1 MLALAAQV
9 CPDGGVRRTRVTY
22 RWCFLL
28 TLGVLL
34 LCLSNVRAATVESTT
49 AFRQAEQQA
58 LRLKKNKQRRH
69 FRHNWLKVLA
79 TLDQVAEDYPKS
91 PEAPRALSHAAE
103 LWGQLAAFSKRDT
116 DLNQAL
122 SHYEQVVGDYPK
134 SPLAPEAL
142 WQRALILESRRKDKR
157 AAAQE
162 IHTLLQRYP
171 RAKQAR
177 TARLKQKDLPQ
188 IAKVSTPAPA
198 PERAVTAKLFGR
210 RDSKTPRPGVKSIRH
225 WSNPVYSRVAIYLSG
240 PAEAHLGEM
249 GADPNTQ
256 APARIF
262 LDIAGSTVVGDVQAE
277 TLVQDDLL
285 DKIRVAQH
293 ADGKVRVVLD
303 LKRQARPRLVV
314 MENPYRL
321 VLDALANE
329 SGAPPLSVAPV
340 ATRKHRVVIDP
351 GHGGHDSGAVGP
363 ERTMEKNVVLQMA
376 KQVQQML
383 EAANIE
389 AVLTRSDDT
398 FISLEER
405 TAIANRLG
413 ADAFVSIHANSARH
427 GRARGIETYY
437 LNVTD
442 DRYAIR
448 LAAVENKTTE
458 EQVSDLQLI
467 LADLSTKVNS
477 QESMQLARQVQTNMF
492 TQARTLNPHT
502 RDLGVKASL
511 FYVLLGAR
519 MPSILVE
526 TSFISNRDEARLLRS
541 APYQRRLSR
550 AIADAVVRH
559 LKQPMTIVGP

>member
-1 MLALAAQV
+1 M
-9 CPDGGVRRTRVTY
+9 GGVRWARVTY
-22 RWCFLL
+22 CLGFWLALSVFLL
-28 TLGVLL
+28 RVPPAF
-34 LCLSNVRAATVESTT
+34 AATAESTT
-49 AFRQAEQQA
+49 AYRQAEQQA
-58 LRLKKNKQRRH
+58 QRLKKDTRRWR
-69 FRHNWLKVLA
+69 FRHHWLKVLA
-79 TLDQVAEDYPKS
+79 ALDQVAEDYPKS
-91 PEAPRALSHAAE
+91 AEAPRALSHAAE
-103 LWGQLAAFSKRDT
+103 LWSALAAFSKRDT

-122 SHYEQVVGDYPK
+122 SHYEQVTGDYPK
-134 SPLAPEAL
+134 SAYAAEAL
-142 WQRALILESRRKDKR
+142 WQRALILESRRKDRR

-162 IHTLLQRYP
+162 IQTLLQRYP

-177 TARLKQKDLPQ
+177 AARLKQKQLPAVNQ
-188 IAKVSTPAPA
+188 ARAPA
-198 PERAVTAKLFGR
+198 PDRTVAAKLFGR
-210 RDSKTPRPGVKSIRH
+210 RDSKNPKPGVKSIRH
-225 WSNPVYSRVAIYLSG
+225 WSNPVYSRVAIYLSA
-240 PAEAHLGEM
+240 PAEARVGEM
-249 GADPNTQ
+249 AADPRTG

-262 LDIAGSTVVGDVQAE
+262 LDIAATHVQGDVRPE

-285 DKIRVAQH
+285 EKVRVAEH

-321 VLDALANE
+321 VLDALAQE
-329 SGAPPLSVAPV
+329 SNAPISVAPV

-351 GHGGHDSGAVGP
+351 GHGGHDSGAVGHGH
-363 ERTMEKNVVLQMA
+363 TLEKDVVLQIS

-383 EAANIE
+383 EASNVE
-389 AVLTRSDDT
+389 VVLTRSDDT

-413 ADAFVSIHANSARH
+413 ADAFISIHANSAKH

-477 QESMQLARQVQTNMF
+477 QESMQLARQVQSKMCA
-492 TQARTLNPHT
+492 QARTLNPST

-526 TSFISNRDEARLLRS
+526 TSFVSNREEARLLRS
-541 APYQRRLSR
+541 APYQRTLSR
-550 AIADAVVRH
+550 AIANAVVQH
-559 LKQPMTIVGP
+559 LKQPMTLVGP

>member
-1 MLALAAQV
+1 M
-9 CPDGGVRRTRVTY
+9 GGVRRAWVTY
-22 RWCFLL
+22 RWGFVVALSI
-28 TLGVLL
+28 LL
-34 LCLSNVRAATVESTT
+34 LCLTDASAAAAPSAT
-49 AFRQAEQQA
+49 AYRQAQQQA
-58 LRLKKNKQRRH
+58 QRLQQDKRRRH
-69 FRHNWLKVLA
+69 FRHHWIKVLA
-79 TLDQVAEDYPKS
+79 ALDQVAEDYPKS
-91 PEAPRALSHAAE
+91 PEAPRALSQAAD
-103 LWGQLAAFSKRDT
+103 LWSRLAAISKRES

-122 SHYEQVVGDYPK
+122 SHYEQVASGYPK
-134 SPLAPEAL
+134 SAYAAEAL
-142 WQRALILESRRKDKR
+142 WQRALILETRPHDRR
-157 AAAQE
+157 AAAAE
-162 IHTLLQRYP
+162 IQALLQRYP

-177 TARLKQKDLPQ
+177 DARLKQKQLPRV
-188 IAKVSTPAPA
+188 AKVSTPVPD
-198 PERAVTAKLFGR
+198 RTVTAKLFGR
-210 RDSKTPRPGVKSIRH
+210 RDNKKPRPAVKSIRH
-225 WSNPVYSRVAIYLSG
+225 WSNPVYSRVAIYLTA
-240 PAEAHLGEM
+240 PAEARLGEM
-249 GADPNTQ
+249 AANPNTQ

-262 LDIAGSTVVGDVQAE
+262 LDITGSTVTGDVLPE
-277 TLVQDDLL
+277 TLVRDDLL
-285 DKIRVAQH
+285 DKVRVAQH

-321 VLDALANE
+321 VLDALAQEGN
-329 SGAPPLSVAPV
+329 APVSVAPV

-363 ERTMEKNVVLQMA
+363 ERTMEKDVVLQMA

-413 ADAFVSIHANSARH
+413 ADAFVSIHANSAHH

-477 QESMQLARQVQTNMF
+477 RESMILARHVQDNMVA
-492 TQARTLNPHT
+492 QARPLNPRT

-526 TSFISNRDEARLLRS
+526 TSFISNQEEARLLKS

-559 LKQPMTIVGP
+559 LKQPLTLVGP